1 MNRIVVWIAGLLAAA
16 LVVAH
21 QAHAAGPA
29 ADPVFG
35 VWLTQ
40 AKDGKVRI
48 APCASD
54 PAQTCGVILSGK
66 APDGQDARLVTDI
79 KNQDPALRS
88 RPIVGLQIISGFR
101 RDGAGG
107 WTGGAIYDPVGGKT
121 YKAKMGPGPNGAL
134 KVAGCVLFFCRAET
148 WTRVE

>member
-35 VWLTQ
+35 IWLTQ
-40 AKDGKVRI
+40 AKDGRVKI
-48 APCASD
+48 APCA
-54 PAQTCGVILSGK
+54 A
-66 APDGQDARLVTDI
+66 
-79 KNQDPALRS
+79 DPALTCGTIVFARGPNGEEGRTLTDKNNPDPALQG
-88 RPIVGLQIISGFR
+88 RPVIGMAIISEFR
-101 RDGAGG
+101 RDGSGG
-107 WTGGAIYDPVGGKT
+107 WTGGRIYDPAGGKT
-121 YKAKMGPGPNGAL
+121 YKAKMAAGPNGTL

>member
-1 MNRIVVWIAGLLAAA
+1 MNRIVAGIAGLAAVLLA
-16 LVVAH
+16 VAH
-21 QAHAAGPA
+21 GARAAPG
-29 ADPVFG
+29 DQVFG

-48 APCASD
+48 APCAND
-54 PAQTCGVILSGK
+54 AAQTCGVILSGK

-79 KNQDPALRS
+79 KNPDPALRS

-101 RDGAGG
+101 RDGEGG
-107 WTGGAIYDPVGGKT
+107 WTGGRIYDPVGGKT
-121 YKAKMGPGPNGAL
+121 YKAKMGAGPNGAL

>member
-1 MNRIVVWIAGLLAAA
+1 MIRRIAVALA
-16 LVVAH
+16 LVLLGASSSVA
-21 QAHAAGPA
+21 AT
-29 ADPVFG
+29 DPVFG

-66 APDGQDARLVTDI
+66 TPDGQDARLVTDI

-101 RDGAGG
+101 RDAAGG
-107 WTGGAIYDPVGGKT
+107 WTGGTIYDPVGGKT